1 MTLYGYRSIS
11 GVGLGSGAFGN
22 LNVATTSFVSPAVAT
37 DFSVAVP
44 DTGEMWRLIALHA
57 QIVTD
62 ANAANR
68 VFNFNIKDHDSK
80 IVYETGITTAI
91 TASLTIP
98 ITLTPQVAS
107 PVGDITAVKRW
118 LVPIPDGPYL
128 PGWTINS
135 VTTAI
140 QVGDQYSQLR
150 AWFIADQ
157 PLEEQQSNGG

>member
-1 MTLYGYRSIS
+1 MTLYGYRSVS

-37 DFSVAVP
+37 DFTVTVP
-44 DTGEMWRLIALHA
+44 DTGQMWRLVAIHA
-57 QIVTD
+57 QLVTD
-62 ANAANR
+62 SNAANR
-68 VFNFNIKDHDSK
+68 IVNINIKDHDGK
-80 IVYETGITTAI
+80 IVYEGGITTAI

-98 ITLTPQVAS
+98 LTFTPQVAS
-107 PVGDITAVKRW
+107 AVGDITAAKRF
-118 LVPIPDGPYL
+118 LFPIPDGPYL

-140 QVGDQYSQLR
+140 QVGDQYSALR

-157 PLEEQQSNGG
+157 PLEDEFTNGG